1 MSVFKR
7 LIPGKSGKQKG
18 ASSSSPQGATPQ
30 MSSGLNPQG
39 PRSGSRSVGQSS
51 GSTVPDSLETV
62 YVHSNRHLQL
72 YTASQDPQGPR
83 HSVSHERPSRNSS
96 RNSTTESGRHSVSSE
111 RPNSTRVLW
120 PNQQDPPR
128 MPPLPPNPAT
138 PHPNSG
144 SSGPSGSA
152 SRTDSVHLCPPRDL
166 FFPTVIPKIPQ
177 LDPNNVA
184 IYDEDP
190 FTTPEE
196 AYTYE
201 PFSQPLLSVRVKGQL
216 TFENGKFMFF

>member
-83 HSVSHERPSRNSS
+83 HSVSNERPSRNSS

-184 IYDEDP
+184 IYDEYP

-216 TFENGKFMFF
+216 TYENGKFMFF